1 MADNDFRSTC
11 ETLFRGMDGFI
22 SSKTV
27 VGDAIELKD
36 GTVILP
42 LMDVSFGVGAGASEG
57 KNNNGAGGIGGKM
70 SPSALLIISQ
80 GVTKLVN
87 VKNQD
92 TITKIIDMVPDFI
105 NKFNSSWTSGAAG
118 FTEEEVYEA
127 GTADEDSFTE
137 EAASDDLFEE

>member
-27 VGDAIELKD
+27 VGEAIELKD

-42 LMDVSFGVGAGASEG
+42 LMDVSFGVGAGAMEG
-57 KNNNGAGGIGGKM
+57 KNNNGGGGIGGKM
-70 SPSALLIISQ
+70 SPSALLIISN
-80 GVTKLVN
+80 GTTRLVS

-92 TITKIIDMVPDFI
+92 TVNKIIDMVPDFI
-105 NKFNSSWTSGAAG
+105 NKFNAAISRKKEDQEPVV
-118 FTEEEVYEA
+118 FEERA
-127 GTADEDSFTE
+127 AD
-137 EAASDDLFEE
+137 DDLFEEEAEADSPAE

>member
-27 VGDAIELKD
+27 VGEAIELKD

-42 LMDVSFGVGAGASEG
+42 LMDVSFGVGAGAMEG
-57 KNNNGAGGIGGKM
+57 KNNNGGGGIGGKM
-70 SPSALLIISQ
+70 SPSALLIISN
-80 GVTKLVN
+80 GTTRLVS

-92 TITKIIDMVPDFI
+92 TVNKIIDMVPDFI
-105 NKFNSSWTSGAAG
+105 NKFNATISRKKEDQEPVVFEKRAA
-118 FTEEEVYEA
+118 
-127 GTADEDSFTE
+127 D
-137 EAASDDLFEE
+137 DDLFEEEAEADSPTE